1 MNDRPRITMLSVDG
15 VRGAST
21 RYRVLAYRPALE
33 AAGYDVAVRFPLRAS
48 GALRLA
54 WRAADLLRDF
64 GAAAAERILFVH
76 RKMYPPALAARLK
89 RTGRKIVFDMDDAI
103 DLPPPSR
110 VLSPRAERRF
120 RRNFV
125 ATVEAADLVLCGNS
139 ELAGRLPHRRSELLE
154 TPIDTVRFAPQAETP
169 LPAVPTLGW
178 VGHSDNLGYLEA
190 LAEPLREIARRHSA
204 LRVLVVADR
213 PPSLPGV
220 DVEFRRWTLE
230 SEVSCFRGMTV
241 GLMPLEDTPWARG
254 KCAFKAIQYMA
265 LGIPAVASPVGM
277 NREVIRHGAT
287 GFLPG
292 SDREWVESVD
302 RLLSDAELRG
312 RIARAARRTVE
323 EAYSL
328 DVMAR
333 RLVAILRA
341 LNDN

>member
-1 MNDRPRITMLSVDG
+1 MSRRPRITMLSVDG
-15 VRGAST
+15 ERGAST

-33 AAGYDVAVRFPLRAS
+33 AAGYDVAVRFPLRRS
-48 GALRLA
+48 GPLRRV
-54 WRAADLLRDF
+54 WRTADLLRDITA
-64 GAAAAERILFVH
+64 GAEEQVLFIH
-76 RKMYPPALAARLK
+76 RKMFPPALAPKLRRA
-89 RTGRKIVFDMDDAI
+89 GRKIVFDMDDAI
-103 DLPPPSR
+103 DLPPPSKM
-110 VLSPRAERRF
+110 LSPRAERRF

-139 ELAGRLPHRRSELLE
+139 ELAGRLPHRRSALLE
-154 TPIDTVRFAPQAETP
+154 TPIDTVRFAPAAESTQ
-169 LPAVPTLGW
+169 PAEPTLGW
-178 VGHSDNLGYLEA
+178 VGHSDNLGYLEG
-190 LAEPLREIARRHSA
+190 LAEPLRELARRHA
-204 LRVLVVADR
+204 GLRIIVVADR
-213 PPSLPGV
+213 PPCLPGV

-230 SEVSCFRGMTV
+230 TEVSCFRGMTV

-277 NREVIRHGAT
+277 NREVIDHGAT

-312 RIARAARRTVE
+312 RIARAARRVVE
-323 EAYSL
+323 KEYSL

-341 LNDN
+341 LC